1 MKVESLSQHRSWLV
15 SGGIVVAIVLWLA
28 TGSGG
33 EPESTAAESEAAA
46 TTESSDTERFAVR
59 IRNQV
64 AEEVV
69 RTITVNGST
78 APARTVEINAETDG
92 RVEETGV
99 DRGERVS
106 QGGIIVR
113 LDERD
118 RKARLAQAQAT
129 VKQREVEFEARDRLK
144 SESYVSEAQLQ
155 EAAALLEAAK
165 AELRRAELDMEY
177 MYVRAPFDGA
187 LQERQVEIGDFVK
200 QGDPIATYV
209 DDRSIIVT
217 ASVSEFDAS
226 HVERGEE
233 AEARLATGEVVEGI
247 IRYVAPV
254 ADAATRTFTVELVVD
269 NSDGAL
275 RAGMTA
281 ELLIPGER
289 IFAHKISPS
298 LLTLDDEGNV
308 GVKIINEEGI
318 VEFYVADIALSTN
331 EGVYVAGLPAAANII
346 TVGQGF
352 VTEGSYAQGV
362 AESEVD
368 RAVAIKSEERSER

>member
-1 MKVESLSQHRSWLV
+1 MNLERLSQYRSWLV

-28 TGSGG
+28 TGSGEG
-33 EPESTAAESEAAA
+33 PVAVTTNADASGARTSDEA
-46 TTESSDTERFAVR
+46 FAVR

-78 APARTVEINAETDG
+78 APARTVELNAETDG
-92 RVEETGV
+92 RVTQTGV

-106 QGGIIVR
+106 EGGIIVR

-118 RKARLAQAQAT
+118 RIVRLTQAQAT
-129 VKQREVEFEARDRLK
+129 LRQREVEYEARNRLK

-155 EAAALLEAAK
+155 EAAALLEAAR
-165 AELRRAELDMEY
+165 AELRRAELDIDNMNI
-177 MYVRAPFDGA
+177 RAPFDGA
-187 LQERQVEIGDFVK
+187 LQERHVEIGVFVSA
-200 QGDPIATYV
+200 GDPIATYV
-209 DDRSIIVT
+209 DDRSIVVT
-217 ASVSEFDAS
+217 ASVSEFDAAY
-226 HVERGEE
+226 VKRGEE
-233 AEARLATGEVVEGI
+233 ASARLATGELVEGI

-254 ADAATRTFTVELVVD
+254 AEATTRTFTVELVVD
-269 NSDGAL
+269 NTDGAL

-281 ELLIPGER
+281 ELMIPGER

-298 LLTLDDEGNV
+298 LLTLDDQGNV

-318 VEFYVADIALSTN
+318 VEFYQADIALSTN

-352 VTEGSYAQGV
+352 VSEGSYARGV
-362 AESEVD
+362 PESEVD
-368 RAVAIKSEERSER
+368 RAVAIKSGERSER

>member
-1 MKVESLSQHRSWLV
+1 MNFERLSQHRSWLV
-15 SGGIVVAIVLWLA
+15 SGGIVIAIVLWLA
-28 TGSGG
+28 TGSGE
-33 EPESTAAESEAAA
+33 EPASTA
-46 TTESSDTERFAVR
+46 TESSPTVTPDSGERFAVR

-78 APARTVEINAETDG
+78 APARVVEINAETDG
-92 RVEETGV
+92 RVVDTGIE
-99 DRGERVS
+99 RGERVS
-106 QGGIIVR
+106 EGGIIVR

-118 RKARLAQAQAT
+118 REARLAQAKAT
-129 VKQREVEFEARDRLK
+129 VKQREVEFAARERLK

-165 AELRRAELDMEY
+165 AELRRAELDIEY

-187 LQERQVEIGDFVK
+187 LQERHVEVGDFVK

-209 DDRSIIVT
+209 DDRAIIVT
-217 ASVSEFDAS
+217 ASVSEFDAKF
-226 HVERGEE
+226 VERGEE
-233 AEARLATGEVVEGI
+233 AEARLATGELVEGI

-254 ADAATRTFTVELVVD
+254 ADTATRTFTVELVVD

-281 ELLIPGER
+281 ELLVPGER

-298 LLTLDDEGNV
+298 LLTLDDQGNV
-308 GVKIINEEGI
+308 GVKIINDEGV
-318 VEFYVADIALSTN
+318 VEFYEADIALATN

-352 VTEGSYAQGV
+352 VSAGSYAKGV
-362 AESEVD
+362 PESEVD